1 MVINEKTNRLKEQY
15 VSARR
20 NKTMDITIIPLAT
33 LVTMLIAVAVSFLNM
48 GILRLLITRMCG
60 WEEYKVMQKETS
72 EHRSQMMQ
80 AMRANDKKLLEK
92 LKKKQS
98 QIDNM
103 QKKMMKPQMI
113 LFPISFSY
121 IIIWYLFL
129 IPVYG
134 GNAVAYVPGIA
145 PPPTGIPVFIWYL
158 LCSFFF
164 GTLASRVIGT
174 TPIA

>member
-1 MVINEKTNRLKEQY
+1 MSEVAQQIYQVIPFST
-15 VSARR
+15 VVIMA
-20 NKTMDITIIPLAT
+20 
-33 LVTMLIAVAVSFLNM
+33 IAVAVSFLNM
-48 GILRLLITRMCG
+48 GINRLLITRMCG
-60 WEEYKVMQKETS
+60 WEEYKVMRKETS

-113 LFPISFSY
+113 LIPISFSY

-129 IPVYG
+129 IPVYQ
-134 GNAVAYVPGIA
+134 GNAVAIVPGIA
-145 PPPTGIPVFIWYL
+145 LNLTPIIANGIPVFIWYI

-164 GTLASRVIGT
+164 GTLASRVIGI

>member
-1 MVINEKTNRLKEQY
+1 
-15 VSARR
+15 
-20 NKTMDITIIPLAT
+20 MDITIIPLAT
-33 LVTMLIAVAVSFLNM
+33 LVIMLIAVAVSFLNM
-48 GILRLLITRMCG
+48 GINRLLITRMCG
-60 WEEYKVMQKETS
+60 WKEYKVMQKETS

-80 AMRANDKKLLEK
+80 AMRANDKKLIEK

-103 QKKMMKPQMI
+103 QKKMMKPQMV

-134 GNAVAYVPGIA
+134 GNAVAIVPGIA
-145 PPPTGIPVFIWYL
+145 LNLTPIIPNGIPVFIWYI

-164 GTLASRVIGT
+164 GTLASRIIGI

>member
-1 MVINEKTNRLKEQY
+1 MI
-15 VSARR
+15 
-20 NKTMDITIIPLAT
+20 DITVIPLAT
-33 LVTMLIAVAVSFLNM
+33 LVIMLIAITVSFLNM
-48 GILRLLITRMCG
+48 GINRLLITRICG
-60 WEEYKVMQKETS
+60 WEEYKVMRKETS
-72 EHRSQMMQ
+72 EYRSQMMQ
-80 AMRANDKKLLEK
+80 AMRANDKKLMEK
-92 LKKKQS
+92 LKKKES
-98 QIDNM
+98 QINNM

-145 PPPTGIPVFIWYL
+145 LNLTPIIPNGIPVFIWYI

-164 GTLASRVIGT
+164 GTLASRVIGI